1 MYLSLYGYVHVGE
14 GACGD
19 QKRALDILER
29 ELKGLVSC
37 LTQVLGTELRSY
49 GSTQSSLTIEL

>member
-1 MYLSLYGYVHVGE
+1 MYLSLYGYVRVGE

-19 QKRALDILER
+19 QKRALDILE
-29 ELKGLVSC
+29 LKIKGFGSC
-37 LTQVLGTELRSY
+37 LTQVLGTELRTY

>member
-1 MYLSLYGYVHVGE
+1 MHVGE

-19 QKRALDILER
+19 QKRALDILEL
-29 ELKGLVSC
+29 ELKVLVSC

-49 GSTQSSLTIEL
+49 GSTQSSLTIER